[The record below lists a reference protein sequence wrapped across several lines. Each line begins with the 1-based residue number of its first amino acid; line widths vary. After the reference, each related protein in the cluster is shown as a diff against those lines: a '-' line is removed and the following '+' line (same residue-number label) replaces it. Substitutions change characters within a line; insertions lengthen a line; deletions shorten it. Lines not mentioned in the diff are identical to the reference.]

1 MRDQNGVTALKL
13 WSSESLSP
21 GGSSGVGTHALVK
34 IAATSRTKAPILP
47 QQVTNVVSK
56 LMQYGGPTPSVSSP
70 GGMRPYAFART
81 RYFSFFYFFPA
92 LIVHKLPSPAPY
104 TTYTHTSCFKKAAAP
119 CNQTQNGHNVLRRC
133 CNHQHRP
140 VLHKLLSGS
149 CNSSWNKLRH
159 MHSDCGTCTK
169 PQAPSQHCHKG
180 LHIFGAYDNTE
191 RTCKGKHVNSVETL
205 GFSNEHIT
213 WQICTL

>member
-21 GGSSGVGTHALVK
+21 GESSGVGTHALVK

-56 LMQYGGPTPSVSSP
+56 PMQYGGPTPSVSSP

-81 RYFSFFYFFPA
+81 RYFFFFSFFPA
-92 LIVHKLPSPAPY
+92 LIVHKLPSPAY
-104 TTYTHTSCFKKAAAP
+104 TTYTHTNCFKKAAAP
-119 CNQTQNGHNVLRRC
+119 CNQTQNGHVLWRC

-149 CNSSWNKLRH
+149 CNSPWNKLMPVTAAHAQSLKHPPNTATRGCTFLEHMTTQKGHARTSTWTALRH
-159 MHSDCGTCTK
+159 
-169 PQAPSQHCHKG
+169 
-180 LHIFGAYDNTE
+180 
-191 RTCKGKHVNSVETL
+191 
-205 GFSNEHIT
+205 
-213 WQICTL
+213 